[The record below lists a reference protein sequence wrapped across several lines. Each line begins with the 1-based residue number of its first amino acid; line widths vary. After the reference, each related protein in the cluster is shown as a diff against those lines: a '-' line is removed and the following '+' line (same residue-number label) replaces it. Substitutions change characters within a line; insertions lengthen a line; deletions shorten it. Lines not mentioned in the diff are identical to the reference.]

1 MSYGHTSLYFT
12 DEANGSYAMFK
23 LTKEEQVI
31 VALLLS
37 ALVVGTAVR
46 EWRARHPRAAR
57 ATAMEIRGH

>member
-1 MSYGHTSLYFT
+1 
-12 DEANGSYAMFK
+12 MFK

-46 EWRARHPRAAR
+46 EWRARHPGAAR